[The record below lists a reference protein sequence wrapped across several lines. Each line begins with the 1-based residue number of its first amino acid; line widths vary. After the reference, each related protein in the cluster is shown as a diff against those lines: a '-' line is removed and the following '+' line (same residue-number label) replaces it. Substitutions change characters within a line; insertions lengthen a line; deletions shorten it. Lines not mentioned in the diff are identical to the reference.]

1 MKIPIQFLMSV
12 WNHTCK
18 EGDYVYLSTKFS
30 SNGKW
35 KDHHFDFKRGIRGEL
50 KDWFQQYSSDKYDIY
65 FCPLGFKSEGRLKK
79 NVRDIRIL
87 WSDIDEGKAK
97 LKPTILWQSSPGRL
111 QGLWFLSG
119 KPLSC
124 DEGEKL
130 NKALTYY
137 MDADKGGWDLTQ
149 VLRVPGTKN
158 HKYESLPPV
167 KILEEDP
174 DLKYSPAR
182 VSKRIG
188 FKFNDS
194 EKEIKITHTNNLT
207 FEAVFSKHRR
217 QMPNKVKQLLTQ
229 KNVTTGKRSDIIWY
243 LENKL
248 NEAGLNPEEIITL
261 IKYSA
266 WNKYKGRADEE
277 ERLKTE
283 LEKIIES
290 KVKVP
295 DEDRV
300 EESVEEETSIGL
312 EVQSY
317 YDLMCSP
324 DQNPGWL
331 IKGFWLNRSHGI
343 VAGEP
348 KSFKSTLAL
357 DLAIS
362 VASGAPFLGK
372 HEVIHPGPVIYI
384 QNENS
389 QWIMKDRVGKISAAR
404 GVIGEVNIKTDSTL
418 AVKWAPNIPLYMV
431 NQQSFLLSDPLHQKI
446 LEKMIEQYEPSLVIL
461 DPLYL
466 MFDGDINSAK
476 ELSPILQWLL
486 DIRYRLNVGI
496 MIIHHYSKSNGDS
509 SSRRGGQRML
519 GSTTLH
525 GWTESAWYINTDS
538 NNEAPDD
545 LSDNDLNSAK
555 AEGNITIEREFRGA
569 GLHPKV
575 DLKIIMG
582 EIGSFEYEVSTCVHH
597 KKVEQRNGIS
607 VVDSEKE
614 IFQMLS
620 LSKKPLS
627 EDQIQA
633 KTGFTKKTIVKVID
647 ILAEKGAVKR
657 TRKGI
662 IKR

>member
-1 MKIPIQFLMSV
+1 MRIPVQFLMRV
-12 WNHTCK
+12 WGHTCE
-18 EGDYVYLSTKFS
+18 EGDTVYLSTKF
-30 SNGKW
+30 GPKKRW
-35 KDHHFDFKRGIRGEL
+35 KDHSFIFKRGIQGQL
-50 KDWFQQYSSDKYDIY
+50 KEWFQNYSPDKYDIY
-65 FCPLGFKSEGRLKK
+65 FCPLAFREGARQKK
-79 NVRDIRIL
+79 DVKAINIL

-111 QGLWFLSG
+111 QGLWFMSG
-119 KPLSC
+119 KALNC
-124 DEGEKL
+124 DDGQDL

-174 DLKYSPAR
+174 DLRYSPAR

-188 FKFNDS
+188 FKFNDP
-194 EKEIKITHTNNLT
+194 EKEVKITHTNNMT

-229 KNVTTGKRSDIIWY
+229 KNVTGGKRSDIIWY
-243 LENKL
+243 MENKL
-248 NEAGLNPEEIITL
+248 NDAGLTPEEIITL

-266 WNKYKGRADEE
+266 WNKYAGRADEE

-290 KVKVP
+290 KVEVP
-295 DEDRV
+295 DEEAV
-300 EESVEEETSIGL
+300 EETVEEETSLGL
-312 EVQSY
+312 EIQSY

-404 GVIGEVNIKTDSTL
+404 GVIGEVNIEDDCTL
-418 AVKWAPNIPLYMV
+418 EVKWAPDIPLYMV
-431 NQQSFLLSDPLHQKI
+431 NQQSFLLSDPLHQQL
-446 LEKMIEQYEPSLVIL
+446 LEKMIIEYEPVLIIL

-476 ELSPILQWLL
+476 ELAPILQWLL
-486 DIRYRLNVGI
+486 DVRYRLNVGI
-496 MIIHHYSKSNGDS
+496 MLVHHYGKSNGDS
-509 SSRRGGQRML
+509 SSKRGGQRML

-525 GWTESAWYINTDS
+525 GWTESAWYVSTD
-538 NNEAPDD
+538 NNNQVEDTD
-545 LSDNDLNSAK
+545 EEDLNATK
-555 AEGNITIEREFRGA
+555 AEGNVTIEREFRGA

-575 DLKIIMG
+575 DLTITMG
-582 EIGSFEYEVSTCVHH
+582 EIGSFEYEVSACVHQ
-597 KKVEQRNGIS
+597 KKVDLRKGIS

-620 LSKKPLS
+620 LSKKPLN

-633 KTGFTKKTIVKVID
+633 KTGFTKNTIIKAID
-647 ILAEKGAVKR
+647 ILAEKGAVRR
-657 TRKGI
+657 TKQGI